1 MDKWQDHITTEGKL
15 IFGKPVIKGTN
26 ITVESIMEKLA
37 SGWTEQQLLT
47 YYPDLTVDDIKAV
60 YAYAYDNIKNGLLWI
75 QNRPR

>member
-1 MDKWQDHITTEGKL
+1 MDRWQDHISTEGKL
-15 IFGKPVIKGTN
+15 TFGKPVIKGTN